1 MTPWNYRSTQMLTIE
16 ELMEKMLTEYD
27 SEDIIF
33 TLKIEAYELLER
45 FSDRVEEM
53 QDELREELDDEC
65 IG

>member
-1 MTPWNYRSTQMLTIE
+1 MLTIE
-16 ELMEKMLTEYD
+16 ELMEKMLTEYE

-33 TLKIEAYELLER
+33 TLKIEAEELLER

-53 QDELREELDDEC
+53 QDELREEFDDEC

>member
-33 TLKIEAYELLER
+33 TLKIEAEELLER

>member
-27 SEDIIF
+27 SEDIIY
-33 TLKIEAYELLER
+33 TLRIDAEELMNR

>member
-16 ELMEKMLTEYD
+16 ELMEKMLTEYE
-27 SEDIIF
+27 SEDIIY
-33 TLKIEAYELLER
+33 TLKIEAEELLER

>member
-16 ELMEKMLTEYD
+16 ELMEKMLTEYE

-33 TLKIEAYELLER
+33 TLKIEAEELLER

-53 QDELREELDDEC
+53 QDELREEFDDEC

>member
-1 MTPWNYRSTQMLTIE
+1 LTPWNYRSTQMLTIE
-16 ELMEKMLTEYD
+16 ELMEKMLTEYE

-33 TLKIEAYELLER
+33 TLKIEAEELLER

-53 QDELREELDDEC
+53 QDELREEFDDEC